1 MEIEIP
7 TFQEFRG
14 STDGPLHVAFIVHL
28 VLSSWSM
35 LGFWSGNKLLLHCL
49 FFLLCMLWAIHH
61 HQNNSPVL
69 LALVIDCISVVLDI
83 IVLAVWYPHEAKSS
97 EQFSAVMAIFNL
109 IFRFASIYILY
120 QCWRERNEALHGI
133 YGTNPSSYPAPQVTN
148 NTTTAVRSPSRVSQR
163 PADTSKDNGYGYSQG
178 SVYQPQPPREELPP
192 LPPSYTQHA

>member
-1 MEIEIP
+1 MKYC
-7 TFQEFRG
+7 TYY
-14 STDGPLHVAFIVHL
+14 HVCICTLYVHYYQ
-28 VLSSWSM
+28 
-35 LGFWSGNKLLLHCL
+35 NACL
-49 FFLLCMLWAIHH
+49 QKFYFA
-61 HQNNSPVL
+61 VL

-163 PADTSKDNGYGYSQG
+163 PADTSKDNGK
-178 SVYQPQPPREELPP
+178 
-192 LPPSYTQHA
+192 